1 MKGGDT
7 MENENDV
14 TTREAKTELTAEA
27 EKTAE
32 ENPLAYRKRKR
43 RLGDRSDGRRLRSLE
58 PMHKLMPFIMARRSD
73 ALNTFYD
80 RIDVGRAEDLCR
92 KKAREGLTHFTI
104 LHVILASYLRTVAE
118 RPGINRFVS
127 GQRIFARNE
136 IVFVMTVKK
145 EMALNAPE
153 TLIKVKFN
161 PTDTLDTVYEKFNT
175 TAQEAIASLDNP
187 TSFDKV
193 CKLFNVM
200 PRFMLRFLV
209 WLLNWLDYHG
219 IMPKSL
225 LEVLPFYGSMIITSM
240 GSLGINPIYHHI
252 YDFGNLPVFISYGM
266 KKVAFEYDRKGNL
279 SKHRYIELK
288 VVTDERICDG
298 HYFASAFKIF
308 RRYVEHPEMLE
319 VPPERIYEDV
329 D

>member
-1 MKGGDT
+1 

-14 TTREAKTELTAEA
+14 TSREVKAGVAAEA

-92 KKAREGLTHFTI
+92 RKAREGLTHFTI
-104 LHVILASYLRTVAE
+104 LHVILASYLRTIAE

-153 TLIKVKFN
+153 TLIKVK
-161 PTDTLDTVYEKFNT
+161 
-175 TAQEAIASLDNP
+175 
-187 TSFDKV
+187 
-193 CKLFNVM
+193 
-200 PRFMLRFLV
+200 
-209 WLLNWLDYHG
+209 
-219 IMPKSL
+219 
-225 LEVLPFYGSMIITSM
+225 
-240 GSLGINPIYHHI
+240 
-252 YDFGNLPVFISYGM
+252 
-266 KKVAFEYDRKGNL
+266 
-279 SKHRYIELK
+279 
-288 VVTDERICDG
+288 
-298 HYFASAFKIF
+298 
-308 RRYVEHPEMLE
+308 
-319 VPPERIYEDV
+319 
-329 D
+329 